1 MTDKHTEEIKRHI
14 DVLKEHFDDK
24 VEIIAEQYGDIQ
36 NKLQGL
42 EKTQNAQTEMIGNL
56 AVDLTIVKEDVEF
69 IKTSLKKKV
78 DVDEFSMLEKR
89 VSRLESQLHR
99 T

>member
-78 DVDEFSMLEKR
+78 DVDEFSMLERR